1 MDAST
6 LGQEIM
12 RKSWSRLGWETVH
25 SFAVRV
31 MATPH
36 LHVCFR
42 RSSSPWVQGLL
53 GLQSAFKVSMG
64 NLVRCCLKVNDGRR
78 PGSLCHLCLRGLLVT
93 CKKAPKVERKS
104 EDPVL
109 GVIQISLQRPKKKKT
124 SRETTDVPTPT
135 GALPHPFPC
144 CGSYEGF
151 VDSERMEAHRWN
163 QKDCHPGIQQSKPG
177 RAPH

>member
-104 EDPVL
+104 KDPVL
-109 GVIQISLQRPKKKKT
+109 GVIQISLQRPKKKKNIKRDHRC
-124 SRETTDVPTPT
+124 SHPHWGPPSPIPLLWVLWGICGFRGDGGSQVEPKRLSSWDPT
-135 GALPHPFPC
+135 
-144 CGSYEGF
+144 E
-151 VDSERMEAHRWN
+151 
-163 QKDCHPGIQQSKPG
+163 
-177 RAPH
+177 